1 MRQLGRDTVNAVTI
15 SFGIGMARV
24 ALYTFGI
31 LAGPHGSEV
40 VREFVA
46 ALPSVFAESEQSP
59 GFVGHALAARPD
71 LLGKPRLGQPHG
83 AWGTYVAPRYGAG
96 DATGALR
103 PFVATLSLWHDTGA
117 ARRFTYNGLHR
128 SALMRRAE
136 WFVKGPWPG
145 YVLWWVE
152 NDETPTWEEGVR
164 RLEWL
169 GDHGPSLVGFD
180 FKQGYDGDGGA
191 EPRLRSAA
199 G

>member
-1 MRQLGRDTVNAVTI
+1 MSLA
-15 SFGIGMARV
+15 IGMARV

-31 LAGPHGSEV
+31 LTGPHGSDV
-40 VREFVA
+40 LTEFVA
-46 ALPSVFAESEQSP
+46 ALPSVFAESVQSP

-71 LLGKPRLGQPHG
+71 LLGKPRLGQAHG
-83 AWGTYVAPRYGAG
+83 PWGTYVAPRYAAA
-96 DATGALR
+96 DATAPLL
-103 PFVATLSLWHDTGA
+103 PFVATLSLWHDAEA

-136 WFVKGPWPG
+136 WFIKGPWPG

-152 NDETPTWEEGVR
+152 NHETPTWEEGVR

-169 GDHGPSLVGFD
+169 DDHGPTPAGFD
-180 FKQGYDGDGGA
+180 FKHAYDADSAA
-191 EPRLRSAA
+191 ETRLRSAA